1 MTFERWQ
8 QVRTVLYQALKLEP
22 EERVAFVEEACAED
36 RFLQRQVASLIGYH
50 ETGAIVRL
58 RTPDHLRL
66 RPKPERQ
73 LVLEPAIARLAW
85 LDGYD
90 EARPFRDRVF
100 SNLPLVIGSVLA
112 AALIAVLLF
121 LRH

>member
-8 QVRTVLYQALKLEP
+8 QVKTVLYPALRLEP
-22 EERVAFVEEACAED
+22 EQRVAFVAEACAED
-36 RFLQRQVASLIGYH
+36 KFLRSQVASLIGYH
-50 ETGAIVRL
+50 ETGVIVRL
-58 RTPDHLRL
+58 RTPDHLRAG
-66 RPKPERQ
+66 PKPERQ

-85 LDGYD
+85 LDAYD
-90 EARPFRDRVF
+90 EARPFRDRVL
-100 SNLPLVIGSVLA
+100 SNLPLVIGTVLA